1 MVGDVLMVI
10 GQNEAEFLRAQAAR
24 LRVLAKGCTQ
34 PLGDELLAIAD
45 DFERRAHLIDDRQE
59 S

>member
-1 MVGDVLMVI
+1 MVI

-24 LRVLAKGCTQ
+24 LRSLATGCTQ

-45 DFERRAHLIDDRQE
+45 DFERRAHLIEDEAD
-59 S
+59 

>member
-1 MVGDVLMVI
+1 MVI
-10 GQNEAEFLRAQAAR
+10 GQNEAEFLRTQAAR

-45 DFERRAHLIDDRQE
+45 DLERRAHLIDDHAE
-59 S
+59 EC